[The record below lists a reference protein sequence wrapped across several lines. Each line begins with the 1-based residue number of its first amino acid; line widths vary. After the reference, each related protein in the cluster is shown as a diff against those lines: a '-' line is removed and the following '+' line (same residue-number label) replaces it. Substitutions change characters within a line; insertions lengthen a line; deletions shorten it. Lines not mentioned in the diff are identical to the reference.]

1 MTRMQIL
8 PKVPTLPNLDWWL
21 LVVPLLAAGLSL
33 AAWQSAAAE
42 SPSAESPSAESPSTE
57 SVSTAPTGTALANT
71 ALASTASTAP
81 ASTGPVPAGRQIDF
95 GRDIQP
101 ILARRCFACHGPDK
115 GEAGLRLNGRDAAL
129 AALDSGAHAIV
140 PGKPEESQLLSR
152 VASTDDD
159 QRMPP
164 GDLKPLTPEQVAL
177 LRQWIVQ
184 GAEWRGHWSF
194 EPVAVRSPP
203 AVSDPAWPRGEI
215 DAFILARLEREGLV
229 PAPPAEKS
237 ALLRRAYFD
246 LTGLPPTPD
255 EMAAFLADESPEA
268 FAKVVDRLLESPH
281 YGERWGRHWLDVV
294 RYADTNSFERDSAKP
309 NSWRYRD
316 YVIRSL
322 NADKPYDQFLIEQLA
337 GDELPAA
344 GADAIIATGFY
355 RLGPYDDEPADREQY
370 RYEELDDIVST
381 TGQALL
387 GLTINCARCHDHKI
401 DPLSQRDYYQ
411 MVSFFNGIR
420 SNASKGPA
428 IETQIFVESGSRKN
442 FELARQAADLQQV
455 EIRRDLDQIE
465 ANLFTRYRE
474 ANGQLAGGEIY
485 PADLEELEFR
495 FYRDTFDVLPDF
507 DTIKPETVGKLTENL
522 FDLSPATR
530 ETAFGFSFHA
540 KLVVPVE
547 GDYTFYLDS
556 DDGSLLRIHPRP
568 EALNEKFDLPYTG
581 LHVLGEERQAT
592 FHLNAGRLLIGLAY
606 FQRDAAFGLRLEW
619 SGPGFERRPLTKNA
633 DRPVRPVDLA
643 ALVISDGPR
652 LIGQAETDRHD
663 ELLQKLAALK
673 KSVPDE
679 YALSVTEA
687 GPVPR
692 ETFVLE
698 RGNVHARGAK
708 VEPAFPGILARQP
721 VVVAPPPPSATT
733 CGRRLALA
741 QWIASP
747 TNPLTARVM
756 ANRVWQHHFGR
767 GIVRSPNNFGALG
780 NPPTHPELLDW
791 LASRLV
797 EGGWRLKPL
806 HRLIMLSSAYQMSS
820 HIAERAAAVDPTNDL
835 FSHFD
840 MRRLGAEELR
850 DSVLS
855 ITGQLNPQMYGPG
868 IYPEISAEVL
878 HGQSQPGAGW
888 GKSTAEQQARRSVYI
903 HVKRSLILPLLSSF
917 DFPETDSSCEARFT
931 TSPPTQALGMLNG
944 KFLGD
949 EAAHFAAR
957 LAREAGDD
965 PAARVALAYRLA
977 FSRSP
982 TADETARG
990 IRLIESLQSKHQ
1002 LAADAAWKYYCLT
1015 ILNRNE
1021 LLYLD

>member
-1 MTRMQIL
+1 MARMQML
-8 PKVPTLPNLDWWL
+8 PKVPTLPNLDRWL

-33 AAWQSAAAE
+33 VAWQSATAE
-42 SPSAESPSAESPSTE
+42 SASNGSVSTE
-57 SVSTAPTGTALANT
+57 SVSTVPTGTV
-71 ALASTASTAP
+71 LASTASTGP

-140 PGKPEESQLLSR
+140 PGKPEESELLAR

-203 AVSDPAWPRGEI
+203 AVSDRAWPRGEI

-237 ALLRRAYFD
+237 ALLRRACFD
-246 LTGLPPTPD
+246 LTGLPPRPD
-255 EMAAFLADESPEA
+255 EMTAFLADESPEA

-337 GDELPAA
+337 GDELTDA

-355 RLGPYDDEPADREQY
+355 RLGPFDDEPADREQY

-420 SNASKGPA
+420 SNASNGPA
-428 IETQIFVESGSRKN
+428 IETQIFAESGSR
-442 FELARQAADLQQV
+442 ESYDEARQAVDRQRD
-455 EIRRDLDQIE
+455 EIQRDIDQIE
-465 ANLFTRYRE
+465 WTLLTRYRE
-474 ANGQLAGGEIY
+474 ANGTVAAGEIY
-485 PADLEELEFR
+485 PADLEDLEFR
-495 FYRDTFDVLPDF
+495 FYRDTFEVLPDF
-507 DTIKPETVGKLTENL
+507 GSVKPETVGKLPDHL

-530 ETAFGFSFHA
+530 ETAFGFAFRG
-540 KLVVPVE
+540 KLVVRVE
-547 GDYTFYLDS
+547 GDYTFRLDS
-556 DDGSLLRIHPRP
+556 DDGSRLRIYTNASAPR
-568 EALNEKFDLPYTG
+568 EKVELAYTG
-581 LHVLGEERQAT
+581 IHALGDERKAT
-592 FHLNAGRLLIGLAY
+592 FHLAAGRYPIQLEY
-606 FQRDAAFGLRLEW
+606 FQREGGFGLRLDW
-619 SGPGFERRPLTKNA
+619 SGPDFERRPLTKNA
-633 DRPVRPVDLA
+633 DRPARPIDLA
-643 ALVISDGPR
+643 TLVASEGPR
-652 LIGQAETDRHD
+652 LMGQAEVDRHA
-663 ELLQKLAALK
+663 ELIRKLAALK
-673 KSVPDE
+673 ASLPTE
-679 YALSVTEA
+679 FALSVTEA
-687 GPVPR
+687 GPVPQ

-721 VVVAPPPPSATT
+721 VVIAPPPPSATT

-741 QWIASP
+741 HWIASP

-820 HIAERAAAVDPTNDL
+820 HIAERAAAVDPANDL

-888 GKSTAEQQARRSVYI
+888 GKSTPEQQARRSVYI

-917 DFPETDSSCEARFT
+917 DFPESDSSCEARFT

-982 TADETARG
+982 TTDETARG
-990 IRLIESLQSKHQ
+990 IRLIESLETKHQ